1 MIKELRSSFFQTSFI
16 TTVWL
21 VLLVSIFNQNY
32 LLDVTAVWR
41 LLLIGIIFGLVFGV
55 LAPYLWDYATFSVTK
70 NVLISTLA
78 NVLCG
83 LTSIYL
89 FSSEMFSFIIPWTP
103 IIFMLTL
110 IGHILGFYFY
120 SKLENKKLSLELNEK
135 LK

>member
-32 LLDVTAVWR
+32 LLDATAVWR

-103 IIFMLTL
+103 IILMLTL

-120 SKLENKKLSLELNEK
+120 SKLENKKISLELNEK